1 MPLPLGHI
9 AVGLAVHEMG
19 SERSAWNRPGLL
31 GAIVVLANLPDI
43 DVVIGLVCRWNGSAF
58 HRGPTH
64 SLIFALAMGFAAA
77 RCLRLSPRLPQLS
90 FWMCF
95 SLILSHVAADAL
107 LSSSAVSLLWPLET
121 HYSSGHTSWG
131 DVAGMVLKD
140 ELKDGWIAL
149 AAALIIALRR
159 TAPALISVRLRT
171 EPVEPH
177 RPPAGRRPA

>member
-9 AVGLAVHEMG
+9 AVGLAVYEMG
-19 SERSAWNRPGLL
+19 SERSAWNRLGLL

-43 DVVIGLVCRWNGSAF
+43 DVVIGLICRWNGSAF

-64 SLIFALAMGFAAA
+64 SLLFALAMGLAAS
-77 RCLRLSPRLPQLS
+77 RFLRLSARFPQIG

-107 LSSSAVSLLWPLET
+107 LSSSAVSFFWPLET

-140 ELKDGWIAL
+140 ELQDAWIAL
-149 AAALIIALRR
+149 AAAFIIAMRR
-159 TAPALISVRLRT
+159 TAPALIPVRLRP
-171 EPVEPH
+171 EPGEPH
-177 RPPAGRRPA
+177 RPPASRLG